1 MSDTQACME
10 NYDHVLSGI
19 NEYDTFLH
27 NKNLTK
33 LHGNMDMT
41 HCIHKEKLWPRCVWH
56 HGYDTLQTLIKGMT
70 KLCGIIGMAHRIHK

>member
-41 HCIHKEKLWPRCVWH
+41 HCIHKENYGQVVCGIMGV
-56 HGYDTLQTLIKGMT
+56 TLHTLIKGMT
-70 KLCGIIGMAHRIHK
+70 KLCGIMGMTHCIHK